1 MDMLKEIQEFR
12 RVLNTY
18 SDCDYCG
25 AVIADEN
32 LRKPDILNP
41 GRFRAMCP
49 SCGRETS
56 RVPFPPESEK
66 QLFELM
72 TELAELDNQ
81 KHILVMVLIAVAH
94 EILVTSF
101 ILRLLERK
109 YCPQDIYYA
118 VEDSMEFRGKLK
130 LIKEL
135 TGKNLEQHAKEFG
148 FKNLYKEIEDLK
160 AKRNAFV
167 HEGVMHKLINK
178 PVGTFTIR
186 EKAELDEEDLKKA
199 ISCAEKMVCFFA
211 KLFTKYGKYEQPEM
225 HEE

>member
-1 MDMLKEIQEFR
+1 
-12 RVLNTY
+12 
-18 SDCDYCG
+18 
-25 AVIADEN
+25 
-32 LRKPDILNP
+32 
-41 GRFRAMCP
+41 
-49 SCGRETS
+49 
-56 RVPFPPESEK
+56 
-66 QLFELM
+66 
-72 TELAELDNQ
+72 
-81 KHILVMVLIAVAH
+81 
-94 EILVTSF
+94 
-101 ILRLLERK
+101 
-109 YCPQDIYYA
+109 
-118 VEDSMEFRGKLK
+118 MEFRGKLK

-186 EKAELDEEDLKKA
+186 GKAELDEEDLKKA

-225 HEE
+225 YEE